1 MAKVEA
7 NDERWRT
14 TSGTRHNHGMSTQHP
29 APNSDTKKIEVNRPL
44 VGVIALGCLV
54 IAGALWQMP
63 DSNDM
68 WVAGFMRAGLMT
80 GAIWLALP
88 TKNRQAAWANVP
100 PRTLIGVVGG
110 IVVVAAR
117 PRVLIF
123 FVPILIALAVLGKVL
138 KGRGAD
144 RPDRE
149 SWK

>member
-54 IAGALWQMP
+54 IAGVLWQMP

-88 TKNRQAAWANVP
+88 TKNRPAAWANVS
-100 PRTLIGVVGG
+100 PRTLIGVVGDPAPNASLVSL
-110 IVVVAAR
+110 ISPNHLPVQRAPR
-117 PRVLIF
+117 PRYLTG
-123 FVPILIALAVLGKVL
+123 P
-138 KGRGAD
+138 
-144 RPDRE
+144 
-149 SWK
+149 